1 MFVWVP
7 IIIWYI
13 VTGQFPAFSTDTIL
27 GTIYLALIPSVLC
40 YFLWFTAVRQ
50 VGASAAAV
58 ALLAQPVVGAIVGIK
73 VMGDPLTLSFII
85 GGVLILGALIVT
97 SIPEPAP
104 SEVAMLDRKADE
116 L

>member
-1 MFVWVP
+1 
-7 IIIWYI
+7 
-13 VTGQFPAFSTDTIL
+13 
-27 GTIYLALIPSVLC
+27 
-40 YFLWFTAVRQ
+40 
-50 VGASAAAV
+50 
-58 ALLAQPVVGAIVGIK
+58 VVGAIVGIK

>member
-1 MFVWVP
+1 VASKAA
-7 IIIWYI
+7 
-13 VTGQFPAFSTDTIL
+13 PATPEVHVAAT
-27 GTIYLALIPSVLC
+27 V
-40 YFLWFTAVRQ
+40 
-50 VGASAAAV
+50 ASAAAV
-58 ALLAQPVVGAIVGIK
+58 ALLAQPVVGAIIGIK

-97 SIPEPAP
+97 SIPERAP